1 MDERTSAHGDSS
13 VSKYVKGR
21 PDEKP
26 NWPGDGDCDVGEAAV
41 TDISGGAREPCVAT
55 AVGIDSSSSGESPPS
70 SSFSDGE
77 DVSAPS
83 ATRPTSGKSS
93 GGGAGARDDGGSL
106 TTRTIDRGDDGADGF
121 FAVLLGFAV
130 HSKYTLVS
138 TKLKTRTDD
147 IIVIRKGL
155 QRWYLDGSSDHSGD
169 FDGFQ
174 RQRHFGDFLASCSV
188 F

>member
-1 MDERTSAHGDSS
+1 MTGVDERTSAHGDSS

-77 DVSAPS
+77 DEYFSCYFQRELREIKGLSAY
-83 ATRPTSGKSS
+83 R
-93 GGGAGARDDGGSL
+93 
-106 TTRTIDRGDDGADGF
+106 
-121 FAVLLGFAV
+121 
-130 HSKYTLVS
+130 KYTLG
-138 TKLKTRTDD
+138 R
-147 IIVIRKGL
+147 
-155 QRWYLDGSSDHSGD
+155 
-169 FDGFQ
+169 
-174 RQRHFGDFLASCSV
+174 
-188 F
+188 